1 MGNMNFW
8 LWVVFLMISAANGCW
23 EEERNALLELHANM
37 MSSNGGILA
46 WGESGFVDCCSC
58 YRVKCSLA
66 TGRVI
71 KLDLRQA
78 RFGSMYG
85 WNFNASLFLPF
96 KSLQV
101 LILSQ
106 NYITG
111 WTKIEG
117 FDKLS
122 HLTNLKVLDLQHN
135 YLHPSVLS
143 SVCWISSLEVLR
155 LGGFT
160 GGPTTGKGSAKCPG
174 LSNLRVLLLEGYGIN
189 DISVLSALGL
199 LHILDGR
206 I

>member
-1 MGNMNFW
+1 
-8 LWVVFLMISAANGCW
+8 
-23 EEERNALLELHANM
+23 
-37 MSSNGGILA
+37 
-46 WGESGFVDCCSC
+46 
-58 YRVKCSLA
+58 
-66 TGRVI
+66 
-71 KLDLRQA
+71 
-78 RFGSMYG
+78 MYG

-199 LHILDGR
+199 ATHIGRKNLEKLYLSENSFNSNIFSSLKDLPSLTHLDLSYNEIDENIEMSDIVDGLLYAAEV
-206 I
+206 IPVSKSHVI